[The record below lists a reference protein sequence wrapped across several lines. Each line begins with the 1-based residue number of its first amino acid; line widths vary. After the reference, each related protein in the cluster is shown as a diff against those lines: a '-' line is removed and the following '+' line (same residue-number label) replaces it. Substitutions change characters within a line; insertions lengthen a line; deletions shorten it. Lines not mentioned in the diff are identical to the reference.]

1 MNNWDEKQVSI
12 WDRLYEQVTVLLA
25 RHGMEDSVGKG
36 DYWVVDDNYGW
47 RRSQVEI
54 HNLNMLRPE
63 IVNALRSLLTDLP
76 DWEITVTVDIPG
88 KENTWLVMGL
98 TIRKLEI
105 IDGLQRQYFP
115 KEFQGWQYA
124 GSKPGMGY
132 D

>member
-54 HNLNMLRPE
+54 HNLKMLRPE

-98 TIRKLEI
+98 TIRQLEI